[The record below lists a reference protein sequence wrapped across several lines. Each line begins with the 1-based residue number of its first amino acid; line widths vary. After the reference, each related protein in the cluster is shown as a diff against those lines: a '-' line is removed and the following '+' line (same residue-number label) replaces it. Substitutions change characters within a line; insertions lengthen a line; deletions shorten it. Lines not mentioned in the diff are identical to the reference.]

1 MRQNEIIRDDA
12 DMSLESELDKE
23 MGKTQLS
30 EGKIFAIITIAV
42 SVVTLLVTVLKCVKG
57 YDPTD
62 VLSVYFT
69 ALAAELWCRFIS
81 TGKKKLMRWVILV
94 SIIAL
99 SVIGMFL
106 MELFRTAV

>member
-12 DMSLESELDKE
+12 DVSLESELDRE
-23 MGKTQLS
+23 MGKTPLT
-30 EGKIFAIITIAV
+30 EAKIYAIITAACT
-42 SVVTLLVTVLKCVKG
+42 VVMLPITILKCVRG

-62 VLSVYFT
+62 VLSVYFS
-69 ALAAELWCRFIS
+69 AIAAELWCRFIS

-99 SVIGMFL
+99 SFIGMFF
-106 MELFRTAV
+106 MEMFKAKV